1 MDTKKTTGHI
11 FQRLSLSPP
20 YARRSPEEPT
30 PIFDQLLREWRAG
43 ALQPVVSWPVDDS
56 GKIKPGAAVGSEDGR
71 HYPRN
76 RRDDPRNRI
85 EELDREPVRHSAAH
99 PDR

>member
-1 MDTKKTTGHI
+1 MDVKKTTGHV

-20 YARRSPEEPT
+20 YARRPPEEPT

-43 ALQPVVSWPVDDS
+43 ALRPVVSWPVDDA
-56 GKIKPGAAVGSEDGR
+56 GKTRTGTGVGTDEGR
-71 HYPRN
+71 LYPRN
-76 RRDDPRNRI
+76 RII
-85 EELDREPVRHSAAH
+85 EEHDREPVRHSAAH